1 MTVMNQQSP
10 QWFPGYGHP
19 LQRLK
24 GWESELLYKN
34 NPVNYITFGFDTPF
48 FGLTPIYMGQLEYK
62 RMRNK
67 WAPYTGMHYIYEAM
81 QYVREGGGSEG
92 KLFLVKPH
100 ELYRFV
106 KLAEKEGLI
115 APKKTE
121 NKK

>member
-1 MTVMNQQSP
+1 MTVMNQQTP

-24 GWESELLYKN
+24 GWESELLYKDN
-34 NPVNYITFGFDTPF
+34 LVNYITFGFDTPF

-62 RMRNK
+62 SLRNK

-92 KLFLVKPH
+92 KLFLVKP
-100 ELYRFV
+100 LNNIFSFFNSLFV
-106 KLAEKEGLI
+106 YFQISGGV
-115 APKKTE
+115 
-121 NKK
+121 